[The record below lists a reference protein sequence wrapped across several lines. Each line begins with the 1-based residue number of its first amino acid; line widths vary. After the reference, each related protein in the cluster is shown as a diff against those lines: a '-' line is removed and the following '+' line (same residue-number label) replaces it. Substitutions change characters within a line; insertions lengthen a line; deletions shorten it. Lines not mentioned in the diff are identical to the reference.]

1 MKSQVADSVSN
12 ILESLRIK
20 SEYSDARDDIL
31 EIILSENP
39 LSEKNEKIAKRLME
53 IIEPQ
58 LYEAMC
64 IMEKEKMDR
73 LISLDSKSRE
83 TQNN

>member
-1 MKSQVADSVSN
+1 MSSFYLDTHIRLESMKSQVAHNVSN

-20 SEYSDARDDIL
+20 SEYSDARDDIR
-31 EIILSENP
+31 EIIFSENP

-64 IMEKEKMDR
+64 IMEK
-73 LISLDSKSRE
+73 RE
-83 TQNN
+83 NG

>member
-1 MKSQVADSVSN
+1 MLVMIYEK
-12 ILESLRIK
+12 
-20 SEYSDARDDIL
+20 
-31 EIILSENP
+31 IIFSENP

-64 IMEKEKMDR
+64 IMEKIE
-73 LISLDSKSRE
+73 
-83 TQNN
+83 NG